1 MLYFNAW
8 CSENEGD
15 SRKLEKVQELVEHL
29 CEQCRHYVPKQN
41 VTYKH
46 WWKFEINYEEKKRS
60 KEKLQ
65 FAQIWSNLYKVWRK
79 AEDLISKWWACV
91 GRALSCPSLS
101 CKSWSPIKNSLKSVL
116 DLITEIALKR
126 VRESIFF
133 QSNKFTACKVRD
145 RREVAKSLMVFNLPN
160 MIHPF

>member
-65 FAQIWSNLYKVWRK
+65 FAQIWNEPLQSMEKGGGLDFKMMGMCG
-79 AEDLISKWWACV
+79 ESPL
-91 GRALSCPSLS
+91 LSFP
-101 CKSWSPIKNSLKSVL
+101 
-116 DLITEIALKR
+116 
-126 VRESIFF
+126 
-133 QSNKFTACKVRD
+133 
-145 RREVAKSLMVFNLPN
+145 
-160 MIHPF
+160 